1 VVTPNP
7 MTAAMMS
14 IFAFIVPI
22 GIGRTRRKVYS
33 PTIERPQV
41 IALRPY
47 LLGYRQVAYT
57 QASKHHPNLAEL
69 PVCRLSGVETC
80 INSVFV
86 AQIQNRRTAPALRI
100 DKWSPQ
106 ALEH

>member
-1 VVTPNP
+1 

-22 GIGRTRRKVYS
+22 GIGRDGQKVYS
-33 PTIERPQV
+33 TTIECPPV

-47 LLGYRQVAYT
+47 LLGYKHVAYT
-57 QASKHHPNLAEL
+57 QASEQTPNLAEL
-69 PVCRLSGVETC
+69 PVCRPGGLDTC
-80 INSVFV
+80 INSIFV
-86 AQIQNRRTAPALRI
+86 AQIQNSRTAPALRI

>member
-1 VVTPNP
+1 MVGVVLG
-7 MTAAMMS
+7 
-14 IFAFIVPI
+14 IFDLRVPI
-22 GIGRTRRKVYS
+22 VSGGGGRKAYS
-33 PTIERPQV
+33 ATMERPPI

-47 LLGYRQVAYT
+47 LLGYKQVAYP
-57 QASKHHPNLAEL
+57 QASEQPPNLAEL
-69 PVCRLSGVETC
+69 PVCRLSGLETC

-86 AQIQNRRTAPALRI
+86 AQIQNSRTAPALRI